1 MSVTAAE
8 PPPPDSPPLPPEVE
22 RRIREVMA
30 GVLGVDAESIGD
42 GFGRAD
48 SPRWDSL
55 NHLRMISSLEQALEL
70 RFTMEEVRAMERLA
84 EIRRAVSA
92 RLARP

>member
-1 MSVTAAE
+1 MSATDAGR
-8 PPPPDSPPLPPEVE
+8 PPSDSPPLPPDVE

-30 GVLGVDAESIGD
+30 GILGVDAESIGD
-42 GFGRAD
+42 GFARAD

-55 NHLRMISSLEQALEL
+55 NHLRMITSLEQALEL
-70 RFTMEEVRAMERLA
+70 RFTMQEVRAMERLA
-84 EIRRAVSA
+84 EIRRAVAA